1 MGNINDDFWTNSL
14 SIIMFEKMGN
24 VKSTI
29 IKDYKEADLYKKCG
43 FKKPDHFVKQA
54 EWNIPYE
61 GNNYTLTVY
70 GKKEGRANTE
80 NKYEFPPTT
89 YSRSLYNTCVLLRVD
104 GNNKILSLTCD
115 IWLEL
120 YKKIIEGFNQGDT
133 TDDDDEDKDDV
144 GDEEFDEDIEGGDG
158 CIECVNSDEE
168 CETEVDLCAKK
179 VLLNDIGL
187 EELENYYGSE
197 LEEEAYSYSD
207 EE

>member
-1 MGNINDDFWTNSL
+1 MPLAILIDKNGTLKNVTL
-14 SIIMFEKMGN
+14 SN
-24 VKSTI
+24 TY
-29 IKDYKEADLYKKCG
+29 IKENLYKTCG
-43 FKKPDHFVKQA
+43 LKTNDNFD
-54 EWNIPYE
+54 NISTWTIDYDKE
-61 GNNYTLTVY
+61 VY
-70 GKKEGRANTE
+70 YIELWAKSVGTAVNE

-89 YSRSLYNTCVLLRVD
+89 YSRSLYNTCILLRVD
-104 GNNKILSLTCD
+104 GNNKILGLTCD

>member
-1 MGNINDDFWTNSL
+1 MPLAILIDKNGTL
-14 SIIMFEKMGN
+14 KN
-24 VKSTI
+24 VKLSSTY
-29 IKDYKEADLYKKCG
+29 IKENLYKTCG
-43 FKKPDHFVKQA
+43 LKTTDNFD
-54 EWNIPYE
+54 NISTWTIDYDKE
-61 GNNYTLTVY
+61 VY
-70 GKKEGRANTE
+70 YIELWAKSVGTEVNE

-89 YSRSLYNTCVLLRVD
+89 YSRSLYNTCVILRVD

>member
-1 MGNINDDFWTNSL
+1 MANIFNLENFTDFS
-14 SIIMFEKMGN
+14 EKIN
-24 VKSTI
+24 I
-29 IKDYKEADLYKKCG
+29 DDLYEKKRLS
-43 FKKPDHFVKQA
+43 DV
-54 EWNIPYE
+54 
-61 GNNYTLTVY
+61 
-70 GKKEGRANTE
+70 
-80 NKYEFPPTT
+80 NK
-89 YSRSLYNTCVLLRVD
+89 
-104 GNNKILSLTCD
+104 
-115 IWLEL
+115 LEL

>member
-1 MGNINDDFWTNSL
+1 MPLAILIDKNGTL
-14 SIIMFEKMGN
+14 KN
-24 VKSTI
+24 VKLSSTY
-29 IKDYKEADLYKKCG
+29 IKENLYKTCG
-43 FKKPDHFVKQA
+43 LKTTDNFD
-54 EWNIPYE
+54 NISTWTIDYDKE
-61 GNNYTLTVY
+61 VY
-70 GKKEGRANTE
+70 YIELWAKSVGTAVNE

-168 CETEVDLCAKK
+168 CETDVDLCAKK